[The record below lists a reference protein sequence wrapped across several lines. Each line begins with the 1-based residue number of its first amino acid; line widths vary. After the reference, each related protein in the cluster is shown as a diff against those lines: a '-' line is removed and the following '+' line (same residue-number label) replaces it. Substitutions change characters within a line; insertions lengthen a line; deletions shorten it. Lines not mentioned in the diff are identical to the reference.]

1 MSKTSNMSNLVAI
14 KNIMSLPLDNVVQAT
29 YVWIGG
35 NQELRSKSKTIVGK
49 TVSEIK
55 LEDLPR
61 WDYDGSSTE
70 QATGKNSEVLL
81 KPCAMF
87 QDPFR
92 KGGLLVMC
100 DTYKPD
106 WTPHP
111 NNTRYG
117 ADKIFNMALE
127 QKPWFGIEQ
136 EFFFMKK
143 GTLIPAAFPES
154 GNPNPQGQYY
164 CSVGASNCTQ
174 REIMETFYRASLYAG
189 LKVSGINAEVAPSQW
204 EFQIGPCLGIEEGDH
219 LWMARYILQRVSE
232 IYDLDVNFDPKP
244 VKGDWNGSGCHTN
257 YSTLSM
263 RQEYGLTH
271 ILAAIKKLD
280 ENHQHMIGVYGG
292 DDNKE
297 RLTGKHE
304 TASWEKFSWG
314 FANRGATVRVGRQTQ
329 EDEKGYMEVRAV
341 SSNCDPYLVT
351 AKIFNVTINKYNFKI

>member
-1 MSKTSNMSNLVAI
+1 MNTIKT
-14 KNIMSLPLDNVVQAT
+14 IMSLPLENAVQAT

-35 NQELRSKSKTIVGK
+35 NQELRSKSKTLVDMK
-49 TVSEIK
+49 LSEITLK
-55 LEDLPR
+55 KLPR
-61 WDYDGSSTE
+61 WDYDGSSTG

-81 KPCAMF
+81 KPCAIF
-87 QDPFR
+87 KDPFR
-92 KGGLLVMC
+92 KDGILVMC

-111 NNTRYG
+111 QNTRFE
-117 ADKIFNMALE
+117 AERIFNMDLD

-143 GTLIPAAFPES
+143 GTLIPAAFPED
-154 GNPNPQGQYY
+154 GNANPQGQYY

-174 REIMETFYRASLYAG
+174 REIMEVFYRASLYAG

-219 LWMARYILQRVSE
+219 LSMARYILHRISE
-232 IYDLDVNFDPKP
+232 MYNLDVNFDPKP
-244 VKGDWNGSGCHTN
+244 VKGNWNGSGCHTN
-257 YSTLSM
+257 YSTLEM
-263 RQEYGLTH
+263 RQENGLQY
-271 ILAAIKKLD
+271 IIKAIEKLRK
-280 ENHQHMIGVYGG
+280 NHNRMIEVYGG
-292 DDNKE
+292 EDNKE

-314 FANRGATVRVGRQTQ
+314 FANRGATVRVGRQVQ
-329 EDEKGYMEVRAV
+329 EDNKGYMEVRAV

-351 AKIFNVTINKYNFKI
+351 SQIFKVTNKKLIS